1 MDFNALNKVAGA
13 FLGALLVLLLV
24 DFFSQKAIDS
34 GGHHDDVLAFALE
47 IEEEG
52 GEVEAE
58 PAIDLAALVAAADP
72 SAGGGIFRQ
81 CGACHKVEDGANGVG
96 PHLYGVVGRAIGSV
110 DGFAYSDALAG
121 HGGEWNVE
129 TLSGFLENPKGWAPG
144 TKMAY
149 AGLKDAEDRVNL
161 IAWLNEEGGSNVD
174 LAAGLTPVETTE
186 APAETAT
193 DAAEE
198 APAETEA
205 APEEATA
212 TEEEAAVEPAAT
224 EEATA
229 EATTE
234 ATEEATTEEAT
245 AEAPAEA
252 TEEAPAETAAAEESA
267 PAEAEETVEVAAAP
281 AAEEAPAA
289 DSLYASVSAEDG
301 RKIFRQCSACH
312 VAEEGKN
319 RVGPHLWGVVGRG
332 VGSVEGYKY
341 SDAMTGFGGDW
352 SPERLSSYLEDPR
365 GVVDG
370 TKMVFRGLKDESDR
384 AAVIKWLNE
393 QSDAPVAL
401 P

>member
-1 MDFNALNKVAGA
+1 
-13 FLGALLVLLLV
+13 
-24 DFFSQKAIDS
+24 
-34 GGHHDDVLAFALE
+34 
-47 IEEEG
+47 
-52 GEVEAE
+52 
-58 PAIDLAALVAAADP
+58 
-72 SAGGGIFRQ
+72 
-81 CGACHKVEDGANGVG
+81 
-96 PHLYGVVGRAIGSV
+96 
-110 DGFAYSDALAG
+110 
-121 HGGEWNVE
+121 
-129 TLSGFLENPKGWAPG
+129 
-144 TKMAY
+144 
-149 AGLKDAEDRVNL
+149 
-161 IAWLNEEGGSNVD
+161 
-174 LAAGLTPVETTE
+174 
-186 APAETAT
+186 
-193 DAAEE
+193 
-198 APAETEA
+198 
-205 APEEATA
+205 
-212 TEEEAAVEPAAT
+212 
-224 EEATA
+224 
-229 EATTE
+229 
-234 ATEEATTEEAT
+234 
-245 AEAPAEA
+245 
-252 TEEAPAETAAAEESA
+252 APAETAAAEESA

-312 VAEEGKN
+312 VAEDGKN